1 MRVPNVIQSILWQ
14 RSLML
19 ALPLCLF
26 LSGTNLSAAR
36 GAQKDHPADSQ
47 KGAQVES
54 SQFGLLND
62 GSKVDAYTI
71 HNAHGAKAKIISYGA
86 TLTELWIP
94 DKSGKL
100 DDVVLG
106 YTDLKGY
113 ESNNRTW
120 FGATVG
126 RVANRIGGGI
136 ITVDG
141 KEYSLEKNDG
151 GNTLHSGSV
160 GLSHVVWSAQ
170 PVHEHGVSGVR
181 FSYTSKD
188 GEGGFPGTLKVE
200 VTYWLT
206 DANELKLDYSA
217 RTDKTTPVNLTNHS
231 YFNLDGSANVL
242 DYRVTLYASHYTP
255 VDANLIPTGEIVPVT
270 QSPLDF
276 TQARVIG
283 ERISELTLTHGYD
296 HNFVADNSSSKLK
309 HIAHVVAP
317 KNGRTMDVW
326 TTEPAVQL
334 YTGNFLDGTITGKR
348 GVVYGKNSALCLET
362 QHFPDAVHHA
372 NFPSILLHPG
382 EHFRSETIYKFS
394 FQ

>member
-1 MRVPNVIQSILWQ
+1 MRVLNVIQRDLQ
-14 RSLML
+14 KRRLML

-26 LSGTNLSAAR
+26 FTGATLSTAR
-36 GAQKDHPADSQ
+36 GAAEDPQ

-54 SQFGLLND
+54 TQFGVLND
-62 GSKVDAYTI
+62 GTKVDAYTI
-71 HNAHGAKAKIISYGA
+71 HNAHGAKAKIITYGA

-106 YTDLKGY
+106 HDNLAGY
-113 ESNNRTW
+113 IGGNTW

-126 RVANRIGGGI
+126 RVANRIGGGT

-141 KEYSLEKNDG
+141 KEYSLEKNNA

-160 GLSHVVWSAQ
+160 GLSHVVWSAE
-170 PVHEHGVSGVR
+170 PVHEHGVNGVR
-181 FSYTSKD
+181 FSYTEKD
-188 GEGGFPGTLKVE
+188 GAGGFPGTLKVE

-255 VDANLIPTGEIVPVT
+255 VDGNLIPTGEILPVT

-283 ERISELTLTHGYD
+283 ERIGELTLTHGYD
-296 HNFVADNSSSKLK
+296 HNFVADDSSNKLK

-348 GVVYGKNSALCLET
+348 GVVYGKNAALCLET
-362 QHFPDAVHHA
+362 QHFPDALHHA

-382 EHFRSETIYKFS
+382 EHFHSETIYKFS
-394 FQ
+394 FE